1 MTILETYQDIKSK
14 HPDAIVFMRLGN
26 FYEAFNEDAEIVA
39 EATGLTLHTIGAR
52 EVKMA
57 GAQSGAIDSYVARL
71 VKKGHR
77 VAMAERKE

>member
-26 FYEAFNEDAEIVA
+26 FYEAFNEDAELA
-39 EATGLTLHTIGAR
+39 ASEAGLTLHTVGAR
-52 EVKMA
+52 QIKMA

-71 VKKGHR
+71 VEKGHR